1 MASQDVSSWSLEQV
15 VEWIL
20 TNDLGQCLDFI
31 IDNKIDGQ
39 KLLQLKPDDMKLN
52 PSTKE
57 KLESALQKFKQRE
70 QKLHVSPQM

>member
-20 TNDLGQCLDFI
+20 TNDLGQCLDYI
-31 IDNKIDGQ
+31 IENKIDGQ
-39 KLLQLKPDDMKLN
+39 KLLKLKPDDMKLN

-57 KLESALQKFKQRE
+57 KFESALQKFKQQE
-70 QKLHVSPQM
+70 QKSHIPTPM